1 MNQFDTVQLVALI
14 GWLVLAGGAL
24 ASYKLDWKEGLRLG
38 FMWAVI
44 FATVFLVIS
53 IIR

>member
-1 MNQFDTVQLVALI
+1 MNQFDAVQLIALI

-24 ASYKLDWKEGLRLG
+24 ASYKLEWKEGLRLG
-38 FMWAVI
+38 FIWAVI
-44 FATVFLVIS
+44 FATVFLFIS

>member
-14 GWLVLAGGAL
+14 GWLVLAVGAL

-38 FMWAVI
+38 FIWAVI
-44 FATVFLVIS
+44 FATVFLFIS
-53 IIR
+53 VVR

>member
-1 MNQFDTVQLVALI
+1 MSEFDIVQIIALI
-14 GWLVLAGGAL
+14 GWLVLAGGAM
-24 ASYKLDWKEGLRLG
+24 ASYRLNWKEGLRLG
-38 FMWAVI
+38 FIWAVI